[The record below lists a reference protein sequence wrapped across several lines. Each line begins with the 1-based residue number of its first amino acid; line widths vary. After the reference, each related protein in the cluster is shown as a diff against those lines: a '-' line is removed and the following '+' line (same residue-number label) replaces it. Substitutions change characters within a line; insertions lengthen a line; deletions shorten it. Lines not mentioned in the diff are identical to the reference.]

1 MCFVLF
7 FVFFLILLNFI
18 KLSFSF
24 VRHFAFVIVGYLP
37 CVTPHLPLLLLM
49 VVHRLSFNIV
59 VSCYGSSSCVSPTQ
73 CRPSHCTILV
83 HYGSSPCVVPTR
95 YGPSHY
101 VVRIRC
107 DSSLCVAI
115 ACFGLSPYIT
125 TTCCGPLPCTIV
137 VCCYLSPCTIST
149 CCVSSPLPCVATACC
164 GSFPTSCI
172 IIACCGASP
181 SSYIVVT
188 RCDLSFCAL
197 HCFFIISKYS
207 LVFPPAYNVQV
218 LELGV

>member
-1 MCFVLF
+1 
-7 FVFFLILLNFI
+7 
-18 KLSFSF
+18 
-24 VRHFAFVIVGYLP
+24 
-37 CVTPHLPLLLLM
+37 
-49 VVHRLSFNIV
+49 
-59 VSCYGSSSCVSPTQ
+59 
-73 CRPSHCTILV
+73 
-83 HYGSSPCVVPTR
+83 
-95 YGPSHY
+95 
-101 VVRIRC
+101 
-107 DSSLCVAI
+107 
-115 ACFGLSPYIT
+115 
-125 TTCCGPLPCTIV
+125 
-137 VCCYLSPCTIST
+137 
-149 CCVSSPLPCVATACC
+149 LPCVATACC